1 MDDDVAAV
9 VIADRRSNRDLEP
22 KRNSNSTKGNS
33 SAAEQVKMIA
43 ENQPTDWYY
52 RSKSSQLR
60 GKNADV
66 VRQNS
71 HLSMNYDDD
80 EDDYKSWDWKRLRM

>member
-1 MDDDVAAV
+1 
-9 VIADRRSNRDLEP
+9 
-22 KRNSNSTKGNS
+22 
-33 SAAEQVKMIA
+33 MIA